1 MAPRLLVLPLR
12 ECAAR
17 NVAEVGAK
25 ARTLGRLMAEGLPVP
40 DGFCVTTSAFQ
51 HTLGASGVDTVIDE
65 HLAEAARVPAT
76 LGAELAA
83 VRSALRLVELPT
95 ELWDALQPPA
105 QELLRHGPVV
115 VRSSAPGEDDSATAA
130 AGVYESVRDVADADS
145 LARAIRDVWASLFT
159 ERVNYYRHGSFLAQM
174 ALVVQAQVQ
183 AQHSGV
189 LFTRHPIS
197 GRRGYFNET
206 SIAPEGVTAGTE
218 ATATA
223 TSRELERLADQA
235 ERLIGAPVD
244 MEYAST
250 GTGLVI
256 LQARPV
262 TSDSRTPSPAI
273 EGYRWVSQED
283 VHGVR
288 ALPLGACASLFMR
301 QLVKHVPY
309 RQLCRSIGIPIYDI
323 YYLAYQWDTVSPSQ
337 LAPFLDRLRCERVS
351 VNWGTGSGPS
361 IRTVELP
368 EKLWTERERNVVA
381 ERTTCARV
389 GTIIPARIA
398 GNAANVSSG
407 DRLVEAFLPGD
418 RTSASA
424 VRYLLDPG
432 GRVVDVTGPDVGSL
446 AVQPA
451 ALERIGEI
459 LADLSRHL
467 GEVRLEW
474 YVSDDDVYVKDLT
487 IEREPLHLTS
497 RGVLSPGVLQGPAL
511 VVEELDPLTDPVI
524 AERVSVVEHEDPEK
538 VLDQVAA
545 LRRMLDQIRSLP
557 QPPVIVASFP
567 ALGLIPL
574 AAHAAGFIFERGN
587 LLCHTAIVLREK
599 KIPAFIMPGALE
611 TIRTGEFVRMDVGSG
626 DARALL

>member
-1 MAPRLLVLPLR
+1 MRPSDPMPSRLLVLPLQ

-17 NVAEVGAK
+17 DVTEVGAK

-40 DGFCVTTSAFQ
+40 EGICLTTFGLQ
-51 HTLGASGVDTVIDE
+51 HTLGASGVDAVIDE
-65 HLAEAARVPAT
+65 RLAEAARVPAT
-76 LGAELAA
+76 LGAQLAA
-83 VRSALRLVELPT
+83 VRGALRLIELPT
-95 ELWDALQPPA
+95 DLWDALQRPA
-105 QELLRHGPVV
+105 QELLRQGPVV
-115 VRSSAPGEDDSATAA
+115 VRSSAPGEDGSAAAA
-130 AGVYESVRDVADADS
+130 AGVYESVRDVADMDS

-159 ERVNYYRHGSFLAQM
+159 EQVNYYRHGSFLAQM
-174 ALVVQAQVQ
+174 AVVVQAQVA

-206 SIAPEGVTAGTE
+206 STAPDGVTAGTDAA
-218 ATATA
+218 ATAA
-223 TSRELERLADQA
+223 SPELERLADQA
-235 ERLIGAPVD
+235 ERVIGAPVD

-250 GTGLVI
+250 ATGLVI

-262 TSDSRTPSPAI
+262 TSDSRAPSPAI
-273 EGYRWVSQED
+273 EGYRWASQED

-309 RQLCRSIGIPIYDI
+309 RQLCRSLGIPIYDI
-323 YYLAYQWDTVSPSQ
+323 YYLAYQWDAVSASQ

-361 IRTVELP
+361 IPTVELS

-389 GTIIPARIA
+389 GTIVPARIA
-398 GNAANVSSG
+398 GNAAAVSNG
-407 DRLVEAFLPGD
+407 NCLVEAFLPRD

-424 VRYLLDPG
+424 VRYLLDAD
-432 GRVVDVTGPDVGSL
+432 GRVVDVNGPDMGSL
-446 AVQPA
+446 VVQPE
-451 ALERIGEI
+451 ALTRIGEI
-459 LADLSRHL
+459 LTGLSRHL

-497 RGVLSPGVLQGPAL
+497 RGVLSPGALQGPAL
-511 VVEELDPLTDPVI
+511 VLEELDFLTDPVI

-538 VLDQVAA
+538 VLNQVAS
-545 LRRMLDQIRSLP
+545 LRRMLDQIRSLA
-557 QPPVIVASFP
+557 QPPVIVANFP

-574 AAHAAGFIFERGN
+574 ASHAAGFVFERGN

-599 KIPAFIMPGALE
+599 KIPAFIMPGALG
-611 TIRTGEFVRMDVGSG
+611 TIRTGEFIRMDVG
-626 DARALL
+626 A